1 MKRLFIGMVTMVFA
15 LLLPVVAAGQTPPP
29 KEPRPASGKP
39 AAAATTAAPVQP
51 CPQLQ
56 IRTEQ
61 RPVRDGSPVRFTATL
76 SGGDPAIAAMFSW
89 SISAGAI
96 TSGQNTPAIVVD
108 STGAGAAREITATLL
123 VGGYP
128 GECGGGVSANAT
140 VPIAG
145 PAVKV
150 DQYGMIPEDEEK
162 ARLGKL
168 MSFVTQNE
176 RAYIIA
182 YAGRNSARGYAR
194 SKLQAIRAYL
204 LKEGSSAN
212 QIVIM
217 DGGYKEEPTHE
228 LWWVPNGAETPRPE
242 PTINARDIVFPK
254 RTPTKKP

>member
-1 MKRLFIGMVTMVFA
+1 MVTTFFA
-15 LLLPVVAAGQTPPP
+15 LAFAGVAAGQTPPP
-29 KEPRPASGKP
+29 KEQRPASGKP
-39 AAAATTAAPVQP
+39 TVAATPTVAPVQP
-51 CPQLQ
+51 CPKLQL
-56 IRTEQ
+56 RTEQ
-61 RPVRDGSPVRFTATL
+61 RPVRDGNPVRFTATL
-76 SGGDPAIAAMFSW
+76 SGGDPATAAMFSW

-96 TSGQNTPAIVVD
+96 TSGQNTPAIIVD

-162 ARLGKL
+162 VRLGKL
-168 MSFVTQNE
+168 MSFVTPNE

-204 LKEGSSAN
+204 LKEGSSSN
-212 QIVIM
+212 QVVIM